1 MRCTSQL
8 ISIGMIVM
16 LINSAERGFQIS
28 YRTTKDNSLSLF
40 LHGEPAYSHLL
51 LLPSK
56 SKGLGPALTPN
67 LLVDFVNQGSNIL
80 LALSSE
86 QGVSS
91 AISSLLLELDVS
103 LSPDRNSVVV
113 DHFNY
118 DSKSASDKHD
128 VLVLSSPELS
138 RKSVKNFFSVD
149 GLLALPHA
157 VGQVLGNTSPL
168 LYPVLKAAETA
179 YIYNP
184 KEEADAPE
192 EAFATGSQI
201 SLVTAFQARNSAR
214 ITILGSAKALEDEW
228 FKASIQA
235 PDAKSSSKTANRAFA
250 QKLSAWTFKE
260 TGILRPGKIQHYL
273 AEDMEKDSTAEK
285 MAIAGA
291 SYREEEGNPSIY
303 RIKNQIHYGI
313 EMSEW
318 DTDHWK
324 AFTPPAGDE
333 LQLEVSMLS
342 PFHRLN
348 LAPNA
353 TASTPN
359 STVFTS
365 DFRLP
370 DQHGIF
376 NFLVEYRRPF
386 YSNVEE
392 KRTVTVRHFAHD
404 EWPRSFVISGAWPW
418 IGGIWVTIAGWVAF
432 VAVWL
437 YSKPAEVK
445 GGPVA
450 GAKR

>member
-1 MRCTSQL
+1 MEKEAVLTSRL
-8 ISIGMIVM
+8 
-16 LINSAERGFQIS
+16 ERGFQIT
-28 YRTTKDNSLSLF
+28 YRTTKDTSLSLF
-40 LHGEPAYSHLL
+40 LHGQPAYSHLL

-80 LALSSE
+80 LTLSSE

-103 LSPDRNSVVV
+103 LSPDRNGVVI

-118 DSKSASDKHD
+118 DTKSANEKHD
-128 VLVLSSPELS
+128 VLVSSSPDLGN
-138 RKSVKNFFSVD
+138 KAVKNYFSVD
-149 GLLALPHA
+149 GQVALPHA

-168 LYPVLKAAETA
+168 LFPVLKASDTA

-214 ITILGSAKALEDEW
+214 ITILGSAEALEDKW
-228 FKASIQA
+228 STASIQS
-235 PDAKSSSKTANRAFA
+235 PSSKSSAKSANRIFA
-250 QKLSAWTFKE
+250 QKLSAWAFKE
-260 TGILRPGKIQHYL
+260 TGVLRTGTIKHHLTDPVEEG
-273 AEDMEKDSTAEK
+273 STAEK
-285 MAIAGA
+285 MSQAGA
-291 SYREEEGNPSIY
+291 SYRDEEGNPSIY
-303 RIKNQIHYGI
+303 RIKNNIHYSI
-313 EMSEW
+313 ALSEW
-318 DTDHWK
+318 DHDHW
-324 AFTPPAGDE
+324 APFIPPEGDA

-348 LAPNA
+348 LKPDTTVSNPNA
-353 TASTPN
+353 TT
-359 STVFTS
+359 FTTS
-365 DFRLP
+365 FKLP

-376 NFLVEYRRPF
+376 NFLVEHRRPF
-386 YSNVEE
+386 LSNVEE

-404 EWPRSFVISGAWPW
+404 EWPRSYVISAAWPW
-418 IGGIWVTIAGWVAF
+418 ISGIWVTIAGWLGF
-432 VAVWL
+432 VGVWL
-437 YSKPAEVK
+437 YCKPPEVK
-445 GGPVA
+445 GGVTA